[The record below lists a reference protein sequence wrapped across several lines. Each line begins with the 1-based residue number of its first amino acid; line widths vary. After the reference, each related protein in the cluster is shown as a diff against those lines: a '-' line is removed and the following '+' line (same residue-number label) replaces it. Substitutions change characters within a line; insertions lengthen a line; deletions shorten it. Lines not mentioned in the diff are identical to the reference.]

1 MDVVTSSS
9 ALLFSPWGLPLVVKE
24 VDVGLT
30 LVPAPSRHGLR
41 VAGVVVV
48 TWEVLVSVHL
58 FVMLV
63 GPVARTLVRAASAVV
78 FPPTAAAWVA
88 PVVVLMVDTSL
99 PSVLHLLLG
108 AEADL
113 RRLSLPAAF

>member
-1 MDVVTSSS
+1 MGEVTSSS

-24 VDVGLT
+24 VDVGLI
-30 LVPAPSRHGLR
+30 LVPAPSLPRHRLR
-41 VAGVVVV
+41 GAGVAVV

-63 GPVARTLVRAASAVV
+63 DLVARTLVRAASAVV

-113 RRLSLPAAF
+113 RR